1 MHWDVFDGM
10 KRNYETKKA
19 NNKVK
24 EAQFY
29 LESLKNAI
37 DFKVFEAFASVQE
50 ANKNYELAQIALTS
64 AEEGNRLVTKRWQ
77 ASLSPF
83 VDVLDS
89 QTNLDRARA
98 NVVKSCNDLKAQLI
112 TLYFESGVLKQE
124 LALDK

>member
-1 MHWDVFDGM
+1 M

-37 DFKVFEAFASVQE
+37 DFKVFESFASVQE

-98 NVVKSCNDLKAQLI
+98 NLIKSNNDLKAQLI
-112 TLYFESGVLKQE
+112 TLYFESGVLKEE
-124 LALDK
+124 LKLSEGK